1 MVVFG
6 GDENVGV
13 ECGNF
18 FAPPLCMGFAV
29 LMHDWGYRFIEEWQF
44 VVLDIDNFKL
54 RVVAVF
60 QKVVHPLCDSCSLPS
75 RSRTADDDSN
85 LYHLLFLHSGAVPW
99 RTTVTHS
106 VIMVVA
112 PTC

>member
-18 FAPPLCMGFAV
+18 LAPSLRVRLAV

-54 RVVAVF
+54 GVVAVF

-85 LYHLLFLHSGAVPW
+85 FYHLILLPSCAVL
-99 RTTVTHS
+99 R
-106 VIMVVA
+106 
-112 PTC
+112 